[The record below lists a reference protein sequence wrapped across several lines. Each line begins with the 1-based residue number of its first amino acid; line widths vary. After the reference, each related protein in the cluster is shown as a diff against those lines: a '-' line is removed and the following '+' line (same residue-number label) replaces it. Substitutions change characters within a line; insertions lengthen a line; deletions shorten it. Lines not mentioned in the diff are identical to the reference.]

1 MGVLLVANAVFVAGE
16 FALVAVDRSRMSLA
30 AESGSRRAA
39 IVVTLL
45 RRLAFHL
52 SGTQLGIT
60 VTSLV
65 LGLLTEPVVA
75 ERLRGPARDIVGSG
89 AAHATSIIAALVI
102 VTVVQMVVAELVP
115 KNVAVAR
122 PDTVATALG
131 PVLRVYS
138 VIFGPAIR
146 VLSAAA
152 NRTVRA
158 LGIQPPESHDVAPSA
173 DELVTM
179 IRTSGSQGA
188 IDADAA
194 QLLTRSLR
202 FRTKTAADA
211 LVPRLTVQVVEASAS
226 VADLAALAVS
236 SGYSRFPVVDGD
248 HDVIIGVVLAKDV
261 FRVPAAQRA
270 TRSVSELAQPVV
282 AVPPTRDLESLLA
295 EMRSGTAQLVAVVDE
310 FGSTAG
316 IVTLE
321 DVLEELVGEI
331 DDEYDELPRFTT
343 LRSGIVVLDGT
354 THADD
359 VEEAT
364 GLVLPDGGHFETIA
378 GFVLSVLDRLPE
390 VGDIARW
397 GQWEIEVLDMD
408 RRRIARVGVR
418 RVP

>member
-1 MGVLLVANAVFVAGE
+1 MAVLLVANAVFVAGE

-30 AESGSRRAA
+30 AEAGSRRAA
-39 IVVTLL
+39 VVVTLL

-65 LGLLTEPVVA
+65 LGLLTEPVVG
-75 ERLRGPARDIVGSG
+75 ELLYDPARRLVGDG
-89 AAHATSIIAALVI
+89 GAHATSLIAALVL

-122 PDTVATALG
+122 PDVVATSLG
-131 PVLRVYS
+131 PLLRVYS
-138 VIFGPAIR
+138 VIFGPVIR

-158 LGIQPPESHDVAPSA
+158 LGIQPAESHEVAPSA
-173 DELVTM
+173 DELVSM

-188 IDADAA
+188 IGVEAA

-202 FRTKTAADA
+202 FHTKTAADA
-211 LVPRLTVQVVEASAS
+211 LVPRLTVQVVESTAS
-226 VADLAALAVS
+226 VAELAALAVS
-236 SGYSRFPVVDGD
+236 SGYSRFPVIDD
-248 HDVIIGVVLAKDV
+248 DPDVITGVVLAKDV
-261 FRVPAAQRA
+261 FRVPAGQRS
-270 TRSVSELAQPVV
+270 TRLVAELAQPVV
-282 AVPPTRDLESLLA
+282 AVPPTRGLESLLA
-295 EMRSGTAQLVAVVDE
+295 EMRSGSAQLVAVVDE

-343 LRSGIVVLDGT
+343 LRSGVVVLDGT
-354 THADD
+354 THADG

-364 GLVLPDGGHFETIA
+364 ALVLPEGHYETIA
-378 GFVLSVLDRLPE
+378 GFVLAVLDRLPV
-390 VGDIARW
+390 VGDVARW
-397 GQWEIEVLDMD
+397 ADWEIEVLEMD
-408 RRRIARVGVR
+408 RRRISQVGVR